1 MPRIRNNGLYTGHSG
16 EASHDICDSNNQ
28 HIRHM
33 DTYMYPYGFR
43 SATHMSYPE
52 RSWVQL
58 AYLYLHDSLP
68 ETAGNTVN
76 CSVFSI
82 FQDILRLVKLHFFLH
97 TTLENSYQC
106 IGVSTNCSLVFSLL
120 SAVFITF
127 GEASPQHVCLTR
139 ILVI

>member
-16 EASHDICDSNNQ
+16 EASHDICASINQ

-33 DTYMYPYGFR
+33 DTYMYTYGFR

-52 RSWVQL
+52 RSSVQL

-76 CSVFSI
+76 CSVFCI
-82 FQDILRLVKLHFFLH
+82 FQDVLRLVKLHVSFTHYPGKFISMYWCICKTVALCSH
-97 TTLENSYQC
+97 YSQQYLSHLERHPLNM
-106 IGVSTNCSLVFSLL
+106 F
-120 SAVFITF
+120 A
-127 GEASPQHVCLTR
+127 
-139 ILVI
+139 